1 MMAGLILK
9 QNLEGIGEGEVKGVE
24 KSRKV
29 FSEPCA
35 VMQAWDSSGQSGIGV
50 VQWASGWG
58 FSEPCEASTADE
70 MWGGESKGEIMGD

>member
-29 FSEPCA
+29 FLEPCA
-35 VMQAWDSSGQSGIGV
+35 VMQ
-50 VQWASGWG
+50 
-58 FSEPCEASTADE
+58 T
-70 MWGGESKGEIMGD
+70 

>member
-35 VMQAWDSSGQSGIGV
+35 VMQA
-50 VQWASGWG
+50 
-58 FSEPCEASTADE
+58 
-70 MWGGESKGEIMGD
+70 